1 MRSFAKFCVLALLAG
16 VALTGCK
23 TTGGAKAP
31 VYLIKIEKG
40 DTLASIAQK
49 YDTTWERIAS
59 LNNLGKGEAPKVGS
73 VIRVEPGAGGLVAK
87 DEGGGGGLFA
97 RGLARKLPKQ
107 TKSPEAQNAASGANG
122 SGNANQN
129 ENQFEEEDL
138 GGEEA
143 TDAKAPAKS
152 GGLFYGGAS
161 VRSDNGLAWPL
172 FGDVSSFY
180 GKRGRRMHKG
190 IDIRAK
196 RGTAIMAAG
205 AGTVE
210 FAGRQ
215 HGYGKVVIIR
225 HKNNMKTLYGHLNVI
240 DVKKG
245 QAVTHGTE
253 IGSVGTTGNASG
265 PHLHFEIHN
274 EKGLAMDPLNV
285 IPKKKLLSS
294 TH

>member
-1 MRSFAKFCVLALLAG
+1 MRPFAKFCALALLAFG
-16 VALTGCK
+16 VLTGCK
-23 TTGGAKAP
+23 TTGGAKSP
-31 VYLIKIEKG
+31 VYLIKIERG

-49 YDTTWERIAS
+49 YDTTWERIAN
-59 LNNLGKGEAPKVGS
+59 LNGLGKGEAPKVGS
-73 VIRVEPGAGGLVAK
+73 VIRVEPGQGGLVAR
-87 DEGGGGGLFA
+87 DESGGGGLFA
-97 RGLARKLPKQ
+97 RGLTRKLPKQ
-107 TKSPEAQNAASGANG
+107 TKSPEAQNPAPG
-122 SGNANQN
+122 SGNANEN

-138 GGEEA
+138 SEGNA
-143 TDAKAPAKS
+143 ADAKAPARS
-152 GGLFYGGAS
+152 SGLFYGGAA

-172 FGDVSSFY
+172 FGDISSYY

-225 HKNNMKTLYGHLNVI
+225 HKNNLKTLYGHLNVI

-245 QAVTHGTE
+245 ETVTHGTE

-274 EKGLAMDPLNV
+274 EKGMAMDPLSV

>member
-1 MRSFAKFCVLALLAG
+1 MRSFAKICALVSLSLGLLA
-16 VALTGCK
+16 GCK

-49 YDTTWERIAS
+49 YDTSWERIAS
-59 LNNLGKGEAPKVGS
+59 LNSLSKGEAPKVGS
-73 VIRVEPGAGGLVAK
+73 IIRVEPGAGGIVAK
-87 DEGGGGGLFA
+87 DDGGGMFA
-97 RGLARKLPKQ
+97 RGLTRKLPKQ
-107 TKSPEAQNAASGANG
+107 TKSPEAQNGANG
-122 SGNANQN
+122 SGN

-138 GGEEA
+138 GQDDSNESNV
-143 TDAKAPAKS
+143 KAPAKG

-161 VRSDNGLAWPL
+161 VRSDNGLEWPL
-172 FGDVSSFY
+172 FGDISSYY
-180 GKRGRRMHKG
+180 GKRGRRPHKG

-196 RGTAIMAAG
+196 RGTAIMSAG
-205 AGTVE
+205 TGTVE

-225 HKNNMKTLYGHLNVI
+225 HTNNMKTLYGHLNVI
-240 DVKKG
+240 EVKKG
-245 QAVTHGTE
+245 ERVTHGTE

-265 PHLHFEIHN
+265 PHLHFEIHDQ
-274 EKGLAMDPLNV
+274 KDQAVDPLNV

-294 TH
+294 SH

>member
-1 MRSFAKFCVLALLAG
+1 MRTFAKFCMLALFSVGALA
-16 VALTGCK
+16 GCK

-31 VYLIKIEKG
+31 IYLIKIEKG

-49 YDTTWERIAS
+49 YDTSWERIAS
-59 LNNLGKGEAPKVGS
+59 LNNLSKGEAPKIGS
-73 VIRVEPGAGGLVAK
+73 VLRVEPGAGGLVAK
-87 DEGGGGGLFA
+87 DEGGGLFA
-97 RGLARKLPKQ
+97 RGLTRKLPKQ
-107 TKSPEAQNAASGANG
+107 TKSPEAQNAAPAR
-122 SGNANQN
+122 GNANEN

-138 GGEEA
+138 GGGNA
-143 TDAKAPAKS
+143 DTSGQKS
-152 GGLFYGGAS
+152 GGLFYGGS

-210 FAGRQ
+210 FAGRKR
-215 HGYGKVVIIR
+215 GYGKVVIIR

-240 DVKKG
+240 DVKIG
-245 QAVTHGTE
+245 ETVTHGTE

>member
-1 MRSFAKFCVLALLAG
+1 MVRSLFRLCALAMFSVGLLA
-16 VALTGCK
+16 GCK

-49 YDTTWERIAS
+49 YDTSWEKIAS
-59 LNNLGKGEAPKVGS
+59 LNSLDKGEAPKVS
-73 VIRVEPGAGGLVAK
+73 SIIRVEPGAGGLVAK
-87 DEGGGGGLFA
+87 DDGSGLFA
-97 RGLARKLPKQ
+97 RGLTRKLPKQ
-107 TKSPEAQNAASGANG
+107 TKSPEAQNNASGNSQSA
-122 SGNANQN
+122 N
-129 ENQFEEEDL
+129 ENQFEEEDI
-138 GGEEA
+138 G
-143 TDAKAPAKS
+143 TDNSQENAKAPAK
-152 GGLFYGGAS
+152 GGLFYSGAS
-161 VRSDNGLAWPL
+161 VRSDNGLEWPL
-172 FGDVSSFY
+172 FGDISSYF
-180 GKRGRRMHKG
+180 GKRGRRPHKG
-190 IDIRAK
+190 VDIRAK

-225 HKNNMKTLYGHLNVI
+225 HKNNMRTLYGHLNVI
-240 DVKKG
+240 EVKRG
-245 QAVTHGTE
+245 DSVTHGTE

-274 EKGLAMDPLNV
+274 DKDVAVDPLSV

-294 TH
+294 NH

>member
-1 MRSFAKFCVLALLAG
+1 MRSFVKFCVLTMISVGALA
-16 VALTGCK
+16 GCK

-49 YDTTWERIAS
+49 YDTSWERIAG
-59 LNNLGKGEAPKVGS
+59 LNGLSKGDAPKVGS
-73 VIRVEPGAGGLVAK
+73 VIRVEPGAGGIVAK
-87 DEGGGGGLFA
+87 DDGGGMFA
-97 RGLARKLPKQ
+97 RGLTKRLPKQ
-107 TKSPEAQNAASGANG
+107 TKSPEAQNNAQG
-122 SGNANQN
+122 SGN

-138 GGEEA
+138 TEDNPSG
-143 TDAKAPAKS
+143 TKAKAPAAT

-161 VRSDNGLAWPL
+161 VRSDNGLEWPL
-172 FGDVSSFY
+172 FGDISSYY
-180 GKRGRRMHKG
+180 GKRGRRPHRG

-196 RGTAIMAAG
+196 RGTAVMAAG
-205 AGTVE
+205 VGTVE

-225 HKNNMKTLYGHLNVI
+225 HTNKMKTLYGHLSVI
-240 DVKKG
+240 EVKRG
-245 QAVTHGTE
+245 ERVTHGTE

-274 EKGLAMDPLNV
+274 EKDQPMDPLNV

-294 TH
+294 SH

>member
-1 MRSFAKFCVLALLAG
+1 MRSFVKCCAVALLSFG
-16 VALTGCK
+16 ALAGCK
-23 TTGGAKAP
+23 TTGSGKAP
-31 VYLIKIEKG
+31 VYLIRIEKG

-49 YDTTWERIAS
+49 YDTSWEKIAS

-73 VIRVEPGAGGLVAK
+73 VIRVEPGQGGLVAQN
-87 DEGGGGGLFA
+87 GGGLFA

-107 TKSPEAQNAASGANG
+107 TKAQASN
-122 SGNANQN
+122 NANANNQSN
-129 ENQFEEEDL
+129 ENEFEEEDL
-138 GGEEA
+138 MAG
-143 TDAKAPAKS
+143 DAKGQA
-152 GGLFYGGAS
+152 GGLLFGTS
-161 VRSDNGLAWPL
+161 VSSGSGLEWPL
-172 FGDVSSFY
+172 FGDISSYF

-205 AGTVE
+205 PGVVE

-225 HKNNMKTLYGHLNVI
+225 HKNNMKTLYGHMNVI

-245 QAVTHGTE
+245 DVVTHGTE
-253 IGSVGTTGNASG
+253 LGAVGTTGNASG

-274 EKGLAMDPLNV
+274 DKDQPLDPLAV

-294 TH
+294 NH

>member
-1 MRSFAKFCVLALLAG
+1 MRSFAKFCVLALLSVGFLA
-16 VALTGCK
+16 GCK

-31 VYLIKIEKG
+31 VYLIRIEKG

-49 YDTTWERIAS
+49 YDTSWEKIAS
-59 LNNLGKGEAPKVGS
+59 LNNLGKGEAPKIGS
-73 VIRVEPGAGGLVAK
+73 VIRVEPGQGGIVAK
-87 DEGGGGGLFA
+87 DEGGMFA
-97 RGLARKLPKQ
+97 RGLTRKLPKQ
-107 TKSPEAQNAASGANG
+107 TKSPEANNA
-122 SGNANQN
+122 NANQN

-138 GGEEA
+138 AVNASTESNA
-143 TDAKAPAKS
+143 AS
-152 GGLFYGGAS
+152 GGFFFGGGAVTS
-161 VRSDNGLAWPL
+161 GSGLEWPL
-172 FGDVSSFY
+172 FGDISSYF
-180 GKRGRRMHKG
+180 GKRGRRQHKG

-205 AGTVE
+205 PGVVE

-240 DVKKG
+240 DVKQGEK
-245 QAVTHGTE
+245 VTHGTE

-274 EKGLAMDPLNV
+274 ERNQPVDPLNV

-294 TH
+294 AH